1 MASLQDL
8 PDISTISVK
17 DEAYIDP
24 ADYIFQHSE
33 YHDVTFNVGSNNDK
47 TETIRAVKVHLI
59 AHSPVFRQLLLNN
72 KANTRVCISDVSP
85 EIFKLILRHVYGG
98 EISSLDPS
106 TAGQLALTADTFNI
120 RPLVKKACMLIVP
133 KSANDVFPALL
144 CVANI
149 SCPEL
154 EPQVTKIVQE
164 ETQAL
169 LNSKYF
175 LDLDTK
181 SLEFISRQERLSVT
195 ELELWRALVR
205 WAQNKATTN
214 SEKTLRQHLQLI
226 LPNVRLLTF
235 SPEDISKEVICTKI
249 LKSDEVVEL
258 LSAIANK
265 HTLDLPGFCSSYK
278 LRKQPDTVTDH
289 KSALTINCLLRRDIC
304 EKKFN
309 LNEFSQGSP
318 SLISSVSIYT
328 TEDILIESFGVR
340 S

>member
-1 MASLQDL
+1 
-8 PDISTISVK
+8 
-17 DEAYIDP
+17 
-24 ADYIFQHSE
+24 
-33 YHDVTFNVGSNNDK
+33 
-47 TETIRAVKVHLI
+47 
-59 AHSPVFRQLLLNN
+59 
-72 KANTRVCISDVSP
+72 
-85 EIFKLILRHVYGG
+85 
-98 EISSLDPS
+98 
-106 TAGQLALTADTFNI
+106 
-120 RPLVKKACMLIVP
+120 MLIVP

-181 SLEFISRQERLSVT
+181 SLEFISRQEKLSVT

-249 LKSDEVVEL
+249 LESDEVVKL
-258 LSAIANK
+258 LSAIANN
-265 HTLDLPGFCSSYK
+265 HTLNLPGFCSSYK
-278 LRKQPDTVTDH
+278 LRKQPDTVTYH
-289 KSALTINCLLRRDIC
+289 ISALTKDYLLRRDIC

-309 LNEFSQGSP
+309 LNEFSKSSP
-318 SLISSVSIYT
+318 SCISSVSIYT
-328 TEDILIESFGVR
+328 TENILIESFGVR
-340 S
+340 RNNISDKLIYELKCTITVYNLDRTLCNELSILEVSAMIAADGNLVNLPLKLKNGQPVILKAKSSYIFELKFNTHHSTYYFLENGYKVNCKKILFHPIVILLNSHSHILEISFRV